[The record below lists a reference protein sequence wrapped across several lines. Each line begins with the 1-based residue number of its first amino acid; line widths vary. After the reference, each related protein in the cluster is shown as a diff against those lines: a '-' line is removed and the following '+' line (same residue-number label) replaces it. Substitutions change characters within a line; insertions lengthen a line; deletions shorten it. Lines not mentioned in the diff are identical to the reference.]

1 MDTAKKKSDFELIM
15 EAIEALPSGPRER
28 KHVDPEKIRVIGD
41 KAAFLKAIDKDG
53 YQIKSLLGHFI
64 DDLHEIFTYY
74 VSTARATLD
83 DWAKSTKSAMNEAIK
98 SLPVSPGD
106 IMEMLFCV
114 CHSSGMTFY
123 EMCSVNDFI
132 LGLSDD
138 VYSEWNIV
146 FDKDVPETQVKV
158 ILVAMV

>member
-1 MDTAKKKSDFELIM
+1 MDTDNKKSDFELIM
-15 EAIEALPSGPRER
+15 EAIEALPSGPSER
-28 KHVDPEKIRVIGD
+28 KPVDPEKIRVIGD
-41 KAAFLKAIDKDG
+41 REAFLKAIDKEN
-53 YQIKSLLGHFI
+53 YQLKSLMGHFI

-74 VSTARATLD
+74 VSTASATVD
-83 DWAKSTKSAMNEAIK
+83 DWAKATKSTMNEAIK

-106 IMEMLFCV
+106 ILEMLFCV